1 MLLRTVQA
9 DVAQRRV
16 GVVAFAALDTG
27 GVIAGDDCRLCER
40 RRISG
45 GSVAHS
51 DGHAAGVAEF
61 LNPRQKCCGDV
72 GVGGDCKADSGIHQ
86 VLQPAPQ
93 CAGAGR
99 NSDGIDHNVVWTKAQ
114 CLRNRVCKHSS
125 EGSAGLARHVRRG
138 DVDIRHR

>member
-16 GVVAFAALDTG
+16 GVMAFAALDTS

-45 GSVAHS
+45 GSVAHF
-51 DGHAAGVAEF
+51 DGRGTGVAEF

-72 GVGGDCKADSGIHQ
+72 GVGGDCEADSGIHQ

-93 CAGAGR
+93 CAGATR
-99 NSDGIDHNVVWTKAQ
+99 NSDGVDHNVVWTKAQ
-114 CLRNRVCKHSS
+114 RLCDHVCKRSS
-125 EGSAGLARHVRRG
+125 EGSASLARHIRRG
-138 DVDIRHR
+138 DVYVRHR